1 MKKKALKF
9 LYVLSVLLIVL
20 FVLQLILMN
29 NASDADF
36 VNIFQTIILTFILSI
51 STGIIC
57 ILIIGTLL
65 FLLFSFIYKKT
76 KQFVLKKRGK
86 KENPPVADGQGHITK
101 KSVVKT
107 IIKILF
113 ALIVF
118 CFFISIV
125 FNFIMSLAASL
136 FESTDFPD
144 TFTALLGFIFI
155 YGGAFLIIFSVLM
168 LFLFVIL
175 SIAVFKIVKKIIKYY
190 LNKKRSEEIQEQ
202 PEPSALPCGKGED
215 GEKQ

>member
-1 MKKKALKF
+1 M
-9 LYVLSVLLIVL
+9 S
-20 FVLQLILMN
+20 
-29 NASDADF
+29 
-36 VNIFQTIILTFILSI
+36 
-51 STGIIC
+51 
-57 ILIIGTLL
+57 
-65 FLLFSFIYKKT
+65 
-76 KQFVLKKRGK
+76 
-86 KENPPVADGQGHITK
+86 
-101 KSVVKT
+101 
-107 IIKILF
+107 
-113 ALIVF
+113 
-118 CFFISIV
+118 FFISIV

-144 TFTALLGFIFI
+144 TFTALLGSIFI
-155 YGGAFLIIFSVLM
+155 YGGAFLIIFSVLI